1 MIARL
6 AWLAALALSACAQL
20 PTSPNPPVC
29 DGRHRRPAN
38 LYGSVLTPAPPT
50 QPEATPGPDIP
61 ASGSAPG
68 GFASCP

>member
-6 AWLAALALSACAQL
+6 PWLAALALSACAQL

-38 LYGSVLTPAPPT
+38 LYGSVLTSPPPV
-50 QPEATPGPDIP
+50 QPEATPAPDTS
-61 ASGSAPG
+61 ASDSAPG